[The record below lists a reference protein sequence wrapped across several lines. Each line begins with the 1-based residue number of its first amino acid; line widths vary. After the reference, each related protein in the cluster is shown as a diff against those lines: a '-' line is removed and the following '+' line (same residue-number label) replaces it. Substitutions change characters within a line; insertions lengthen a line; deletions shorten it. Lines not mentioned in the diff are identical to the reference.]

1 MCSLSVQRLRTLQ
14 DKKEAQAK
22 VARRDIATLLERGK
36 VETARI
42 KVESIIHEDIYLELL
57 ELLELYCELLIA
69 RFGLVEQNTR
79 EPDPAVSEGICSIIY
94 AAPRTELK
102 ELHILRDLLMHKY
115 GREFSVAVMENR
127 DDCVSERVLKK
138 LVNDMPSTDL
148 VEGYLSEIA
157 RGYGVRWN
165 SDPKQVGDDQR
176 SDPRVVVRRLCL
188 GSAPHVA
195 RDIVTPLSD
204 NEKFMSGGGEGT
216 PRLPDIPPTE
226 DDDGKGGDEGIVSKP
241 SPEDDFAM
249 LAKRF
254 EALKKR

>member
-1 MCSLSVQRLRTLQ
+1 MYSLSVQRLRTLQ
-14 DKKEAQAK
+14 EKKEAQAK

-36 VETARI
+36 AETARI
-42 KVESIIHEDIYLELL
+42 KVESIINEDIYLELL

-69 RFGLVEQNTR
+69 RFGLVEQNAR
-79 EPDPAVSEGICSIIY
+79 EPDPAISEGICSIIY

-115 GREFSVAVMENR
+115 GREFSAGVMENP
-127 DDCVSERVLKK
+127 DGCVSERVMKK
-138 LVNDMPSTDL
+138 LANNMPSADL
-148 VEGYLSEIA
+148 VEGYLAEIA
-157 RGYGVRWN
+157 RGYGLRWA
-165 SDPKQVGDDQR
+165 SEPKQVDGDQR
-176 SDPRVVVRRLCL
+176 HDAQDLVDT
-188 GSAPHVA
+188 APQA
-195 RDIVTPLSD
+195 TRDIVTPPLSSG
-204 NEKFMSGGGEGT
+204 KFVVGGREGT

-226 DDDGKGGDEGIVSKP
+226 DDDGNGKGGNDGAVSKP